1 MTTSKQRRRVI
12 KLMAASLVACGAPQ
26 TALAMMAEHR
36 LHHWQGFALGA
47 EVSLQLYHHDEKA
60 AQRIIEKAVQIIR
73 DMESLFSLHQ
83 ESSTLSSLNQQGV
96 IHNPPA
102 EFVELLRT
110 AQDIS
115 RMTSGAFDITV
126 QPLWQFY
133 QARFSG
139 ASEGNG
145 PIEEELRLIRDHIGY
160 QKMSI
165 SRQKVSF
172 DQPGMAATLN
182 GIAQGYVTDRVSD
195 YLKSEGLTAVLV
207 DIGEYRALGPQ
218 ADETPWRIGL
228 ADPLNF
234 GQLSH
239 ILELNRGAVATSAGR
254 GDSFDK
260 NGEFHHLF
268 DPRTGKSAQRYSS
281 VTVTAPE
288 ATLADALSTAFYAM
302 PVAAIKECLLHYP
315 AVNARLTDQAGAVII
330 V

>member
-1 MTTSKQRRRVI
+1 
-12 KLMAASLVACGAPQ
+12 MAASLAACAAPQ
-26 TALAMMAEHR
+26 AAMALTLGTR

-47 EVSLQLYHHDEKA
+47 EVSLQLYHPDAKA
-60 AQRIIEKAVQIIR
+60 AQRIIEKSVRIIHN
-73 DMESLFSLHQ
+73 METLFSLHQ
-83 ESSTLSSLNQQGV
+83 ERSVVSTLNRQGV
-96 IHNPPA
+96 VHNPPA
-102 EFVELLRT
+102 EFVDLLQT
-110 AQDIS
+110 AQGIS
-115 RMTSGAFDITV
+115 QMTSGAFDITV

-139 ASEGNG
+139 ADQGKG
-145 PIEEELRLIRDHIGY
+145 PLEEKLQAIRGHIGY

-165 SRQKVSF
+165 SRQEVSF

-207 DIGEYRALGPQ
+207 DIGEYMALGPQ
-218 ADETPWRIGL
+218 ADQTPWRIGL

-234 GQLSH
+234 GGIAH
-239 ILELNRGAVATSAGR
+239 ILNLRQGAVATSAGR
-254 GDSFDK
+254 GDSFDR

-268 DPRTGKSAQRYSS
+268 DPRTGKSAHRYSS

-315 AVNARLTDQAGAVII
+315 EVNARLTDQAGAVII